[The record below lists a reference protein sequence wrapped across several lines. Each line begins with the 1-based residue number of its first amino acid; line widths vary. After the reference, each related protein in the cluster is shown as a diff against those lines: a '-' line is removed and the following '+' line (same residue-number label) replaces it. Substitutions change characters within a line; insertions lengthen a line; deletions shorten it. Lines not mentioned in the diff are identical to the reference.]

1 MILGWKAATASRRTR
16 AVFKVSGRWIKF
28 KETRARRLETR
39 RSEAWTAA
47 ERFTGSIREPY

>member
-1 MILGWKAATASRRTR
+1 MILGWKVATASRRTR
-16 AVFKVSGRWIKF
+16 AISEVSGRWIKF

-39 RSEAWTAA
+39 RSEAWTTA